1 MPPDGWRAGLTGGY
15 RRFALDADLL
25 RMVQEFLQPVE
36 VDDAAMALEAMLEV
50 GPGGHFF
57 GAKHTLERY
66 ATAFY
71 QPMISDWRNFN
82 QWQAAGSPQA
92 AQKANALWKQALAEY
107 REPYL
112 DPAVAEEIDAFVAR
126 RVAEGGEITDF

>member
-1 MPPDGWRAGLTGGY
+1 
-15 RRFALDADLL
+15 FALDADLL
-25 RMVQEFLQPVE
+25 QMVEEFLKPLDVGE
-36 VDDAAMALEAMLEV
+36 SAMALDAMLEV

-71 QPMISDWRNFN
+71 QPMISDWRNFS

-92 AQKANALWKQALAEY
+92 AQKANPLWKRALAEY
-107 REPYL
+107 RDPEL
-112 DPAVAEEIDAFVAR
+112 DPAIADDIAAFVQR